1 MKDYHDLY
9 LKCYVLLS
17 ADRFKKFRN
26 NILKNYRFNPNHNL
40 RAPALS
46 WNATL
51 NTKKVELKLISDT
64 GMCLVF
70 EKGMR
75 GGVSYISKRYSKAN
89 NKYLKFYD
97 PKQELKHIYL
107 DANNLCC
114 CGMSKFLTINRSKI

>member
-26 NILKNYRFNPNHNL
+26 NILKNW
-40 RAPALS
+40 APALS

-51 NTKKVELKLISDT
+51 NTKNVELKLISDT

-89 NKYLKFYD
+89 NKFKNFMTQN
-97 PKQELKHIYL
+97 K
-107 DANNLCC
+107 N
-114 CGMSKFLTINRSKI
+114 